1 MPPVAD
7 KMDRGDQCEWRNYE
21 DAFRP
26 VRERLGTRPL
36 QSITKADIEDLMD
49 WMLTAGR
56 RPQARRQAGNRAI
69 GPDGPAHPGTAHRG
83 PGDGSPG
90 GQASPQRGATR

>member
-1 MPPVAD
+1 VPPVAD

-56 RPQARRQAGNRAI
+56 RPQAAGAAASREPGYRA
-69 GPDGPAHPGTAHRG
+69 GRPGS
-83 PGDGSPG
+83 PWDGSPRPWRW
-90 GQASPQRGATR
+90 QSWRAS